1 MKTWPERQP
10 PLFVHY
16 CICLSLL
23 AMLSSQIQA
32 ISFGP
37 KSALSI
43 WITNHLIKFRPL
55 KCFLYRIG
63 EGLSKLALESRGN
76 SQFIITKT
84 LNKHCGKKPEYL
96 LLSDKVRTAPSLL
109 VLLLWAIPS
118 RLFLH
123 SDNNLII
130 NTGSWLFHFM
140 PFKSWDG
147 GYESFLCRVN
157 LLLWILFEWN
167 PQQQLKPNTL
177 TSGFLHFIWT
187 G

>member
-1 MKTWPERQP
+1 MWEEARVPRRNPCRHKNTYNVHTLCGPGSASTFKPLLPFADLCTVHSVTWIEKSISSCKQWVHQKP
-10 PLFVHY
+10 P
-16 CICLSLL
+16 
-23 AMLSSQIQA
+23 
-32 ISFGP
+32 
-37 KSALSI
+37 K
-43 WITNHLIKFRPL
+43 
-55 KCFLYRIG
+55 
-63 EGLSKLALESRGN
+63 GLV
-76 SQFIITKT
+76 IIR
-84 LNKHCGKKPEYL
+84 L